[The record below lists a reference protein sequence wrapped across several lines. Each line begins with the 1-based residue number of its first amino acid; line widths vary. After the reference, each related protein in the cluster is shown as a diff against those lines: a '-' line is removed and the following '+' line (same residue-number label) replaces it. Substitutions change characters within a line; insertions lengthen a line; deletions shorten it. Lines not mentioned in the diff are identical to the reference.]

1 MDRPFAE
8 GKKKNKTKIF
18 FSFPA
23 TNCCNVSC
31 KKLRQW
37 HSQAGFD
44 ELE

>member
-8 GKKKNKTKIF
+8 GKKKQNKNIF
-18 FSFPA
+18 LLS
-23 TNCCNVSC
+23 CHKLLHVSC